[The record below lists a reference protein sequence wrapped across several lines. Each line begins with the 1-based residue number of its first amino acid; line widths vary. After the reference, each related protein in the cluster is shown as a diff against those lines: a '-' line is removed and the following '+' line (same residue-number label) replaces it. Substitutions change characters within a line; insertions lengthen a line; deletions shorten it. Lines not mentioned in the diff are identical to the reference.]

1 MTFRPWTYE
10 DVYAVAALEKQC
22 FSDPWTFRMLA
33 DSFFSENTRTL
44 AAEEG
49 GELAGYAIL
58 SVLFEDAELADI
70 AVSPKFRRRGL
81 ADEML
86 ARLEGEAR
94 AAGAGRV
101 LLEVRVSNAPAMRL
115 YLKRGYVG
123 CGVRPR
129 YYADGED
136 ALIMQK
142 RLAGANS

>member
-10 DVYAVAALEKQC
+10 DIYAIAALEKEC

-33 DSFFSENTRTL
+33 DSFFGENVRTIV
-44 AAEEG
+44 AEEG

-70 AVSPKFRRRGL
+70 AVAPGFRRRGV
-81 ADEML
+81 AREML
-86 ARLEGEAR
+86 ARLEELAR
-94 AAGAGRV
+94 AAGAERV

-115 YLKRGYVG
+115 YLDRGYVG
-123 CGVRPR
+123 CGVRAR

-136 ALIMQK
+136 ALLLQK
-142 RLAGANS
+142 RL

>member
-1 MTFRPWTYE
+1 MRTSTPSPRSKSSAFPTRGPSVCWQT
-10 DVYAVAALEKQC
+10 L
-22 FSDPWTFRMLA
+22 
-33 DSFFSENTRTL
+33 SFPKTR
-44 AAEEG
+44 APSPPRRG

-86 ARLEGEAR
+86 ARLEGEAL
-94 AAGAGRV
+94 AAGAERV

-142 RLAGANS
+142 RLAEQTV